1 MECSTHVL
9 LYQMECS
16 CMLVDVHCYC
26 VLLRH
31 VRDVW
36 CAKNDT
42 LWHCAWW
49 VACCGVT
56 CVSVATGK
64 TSVWCATVLSASVLG
79 VCAHFSVCLCMV
91 CGKWL
96 SLDCPV
102 WDGHRSSP
110 NHIYRYPMLSM
121 MGTYFNLRRL
131 NCVLGI
137 LWGVNGAHSQV
148 RNFWG
153 ISFKKCVRRSGN
165 FFAKMLNP
173 FIQDQIPANKSA
185 LAVT

>member
-16 CMLVDVHCYC
+16 CMLVDVHRYC

-31 VRDVW
+31 VWDVW

-64 TSVWCATVLSASVLG
+64 TSVWCATVLSVSVLG
-79 VCAHFSVCLCMV
+79 VCAVCLCMV

-110 NHIYRYPMLSM
+110 NHIYRYLMLSM
-121 MGTYFNLRRL
+121 MGTYLNLRRL

-137 LWGVNGAHSQV
+137 LWGVNVAHSQV

-153 ISFKKCVRRSGN
+153 ISFEKCVRRSGN
-165 FFAKMLNP
+165 FSRNCWTSLSKIKFLSTRRHW
-173 FIQDQIPANKSA
+173 Q
-185 LAVT
+185 